1 MTAKGLDM
9 GGIIWLASYP
19 KSGNTWLRAFLHNFM
34 RGPDRSYDIN
44 RLADLTAGDSQTVW
58 YRNLDPGFDQDYTNQ
73 RVRELRPHIHRA
85 MSANSPDNIFVKTHN
100 ALVEEE
106 GYPLVNLEVTAGAIY
121 IVRNPLDVAI
131 SLSHHNR
138 GTIDQA
144 IQYMGMKTAQSISNA
159 VNVYELYDT
168 WSEHVSSW
176 TATPSPTLHVMR
188 YEDMI
193 ANPYGSFAGV
203 VKFLGIAAPR
213 QRIEK
218 AIRLSSFK
226 VLKEQE
232 RHSGFRE
239 RPEGVPAFFRE
250 GKAEQWKKILTPEQV
265 SAIVGTHR
273 EQMARFGYVP
283 PGM

>member
-1 MTAKGLDM
+1 M
-9 GGIIWLASYP
+9 
-19 KSGNTWLRAFLHNFM
+19 
-34 RGPDRSYDIN
+34 
-44 RLADLTAGDSQTVW
+44 
-58 YRNLDPGFDQDYTNQ
+58 
-73 RVRELRPHIHRA
+73 
-85 MSANSPDNIFVKTHN
+85 
-100 ALVEEE
+100 
-106 GYPLVNLEVTAGAIY
+106 
-121 IVRNPLDVAI
+121 
-131 SLSHHNR
+131 
-138 GTIDQA
+138 
-144 IQYMGMKTAQSISNA
+144 
-159 VNVYELYDT
+159 NVYELYDT